1 MIGQDKLIAKLK
13 SYTITTLPHSILLCG
28 EVGCGKHTLAKE
40 LAEYFNLDLIDISEI
55 ISLDTINEIATKP
68 IPAMYLI
75 DCSVLTDRHQNIIL
89 KFLEEPSSYAYL
101 VLLCANKS
109 MILQTVS
116 NRCVSFEF
124 EPYSRSTLAKFLD
137 KDFDFDP
144 FSSDSTTP
152 FTTNEESSH
161 ILDVCTTPGQVLS
174 IHSGDLTK
182 LEELCET
189 IITKMH
195 KANYSNTLS
204 ITQKINLKDEFDKF
218 DLQVFFNV
226 LLQTLLRLI
235 NENYSN
241 ELFEMYNFIS
251 GFKKRL
257 RDSRLN
263 KEFFIENFLTN
274 LWEFVRCT
282 Q

>member
-1 MIGQDKLIAKLK
+1 MIGQDKLISKLK
-13 SYTITTLPHSILLCG
+13 SYTITTLPHSILLSG
-28 EVGCGKHTLAKE
+28 ETGCGKHTLAKE
-40 LAEYFNLDLIDISEI
+40 LAEYFNLDLIDISEV

-101 VLLCANKS
+101 VLLCVNKS
-109 MILQTVS
+109 MILQTVA
-116 NRCVSFEF
+116 NRCVNFEF
-124 EPYSRSTLAKFLD
+124 EPYSRETLARFITPNIVV
-137 KDFDFDP
+137 DP
-144 FSSDSTTP
+144 FSTDIDGPFST
-152 FTTNEESSH
+152 NNESSH

-174 IHSGDLTK
+174 LHSGDLGK

-189 IITKMH
+189 IITKMR

-218 DLQVFFNV
+218 DIQVFFNV

-235 NENYSN
+235 KEKYSIEYVN
-241 ELFEMYNFIS
+241 MYNFIAK
-251 GFKKRL
+251 FRKRL
-257 RDSRLN
+257 KDSRLN
-263 KEFFIENFLTN
+263 KELFIENFLTN
-274 LWEFVRCT
+274 LWEFVRCVN
-282 Q
+282 